1 MVVSRFFFSAC
12 KKLLH
17 AHERERESGER
28 EEKIAREGRIAKE
41 RDMREIERESV
52 ERIGERG
59 NNPLSLMMQL

>member
-1 MVVSRFFFSAC
+1 MH

-28 EEKIAREGRIAKE
+28 EEKIAREGRIA
-41 RDMREIERESV
+41 DMREIERESV

-59 NNPLSLMMQL
+59 NNPLSLMMLL